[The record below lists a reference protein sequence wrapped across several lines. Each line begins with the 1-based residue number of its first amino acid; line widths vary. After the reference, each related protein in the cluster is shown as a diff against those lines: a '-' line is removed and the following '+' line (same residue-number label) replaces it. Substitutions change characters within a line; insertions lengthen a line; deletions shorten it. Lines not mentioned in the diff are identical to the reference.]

1 MEEMVAELQQ
11 QISLLSLMVQEER
24 HKHRKEQDE
33 LKQEMELRLRKLK
46 TQHEHELGDIQKQ
59 HGLAVAALEAQQLHN
74 VKEQKRRD
82 KDCYKKLQEKHE
94 FLESSFEAYKDSV
107 RAEMS
112 ECWAQRE
119 AELFRKWEARLSD
132 PVAEGTKC
140 TYYIQRTPREYIASH
155 TGRLMHVS

>member
-24 HKHRKEQDE
+24 RKHHKEQDD
-33 LKQEMELRLRKLK
+33 LKQEMELRLIQLK

-74 VKEQKRRD
+74 VKEQKSRD
-82 KDCYKKLQEKHE
+82 KDCYNKLKEKHE

-119 AELFRKWEARLSD
+119 AELFRKWEAGLSD
-132 PVAEGTKC
+132 SDAGPCGIK
-140 TYYIQRTPREYIASH
+140 
-155 TGRLMHVS
+155 L